1 MSEYSDNDFSGSE
14 KGGGDETGSTPPSP
28 ASTVGRAVQE
38 VLRKGEYR
46 SAQTKDGRAY
56 WYHAE
61 TQEATWDLRRTLAS
75 KAAEAREAEQPDEQ
89 RVPSG
94 NLDLNT
100 THSSI
105 LRRRVERQ
113 ASSISARCTNS
124 HSSLSTHEHEDSKTP
139 AVSPIRPDVR
149 TPPPAAAPQAAA
161 APASPVE
168 TIAVPVQVQV
178 DTSQSQTADTSQS
191 PDAVTTPARTLA
203 QGDTAGAGGGVPDS
217 SDFSDVD
224 VRADLAHPPQL
235 ARALRA
241 AALENTRR
249 LSDSTQLPPREQT
262 TPQEPARW
270 AEEIAAQR
278 SAGFHLEE
286 ATVEGIAGTAS
297 QPAPQQPLP
306 GVREAPQL
314 PAYPTPQQ
322 QLQQPAAPSDPGML
336 KHLMQAYHDVIV
348 ANAHSASEPRRS
360 SAAAHQPLNASGV
373 RERVGREP
381 VDAMTQ
387 AFEQQAAASESVET
401 DILNLVMGLML
412 KAPAAG
418 AAGGGVHQP
427 PPSSGFFETA
437 VRASARPAWEETRRM
452 ERPVATHE
460 VQSLERSRAPE
471 EPERR
476 TGGRT
481 HAPPPAG
488 GWGDG
493 GFFQEQGS
501 LRELCCA
508 NLDKYVVRR
517 VVTARVA
524 EKGLAERAILIDV
537 LGSLLQLVQNQGNK
551 NYPVASYYLQY
562 RGLTEFRQLVF
573 SVMHSLPFESV
584 RESELSFRLEYWVTR
599 TNLLEITAA
608 VQAAL
613 KRVDAAIAATGADAL
628 SGAPPPPHA
637 SAEQRE
643 ALVALRSDGRSMF
656 RVRIVSAEGDP
667 PAETDGAG
675 GAAAEGNPFLSKQI
689 MDSLAADVKVQGY
702 SRTGKHLSTP
712 LVHAFL
718 THALQDILLDDAVK
732 SAVTAQALKKMGVP
746 LRDPQEPLLR
756 HALDTFTS
764 GASNP

>member
-14 KGGGDETGSTPPSP
+14 KGGGDETGSAPPSP
-28 ASTVGRAVQE
+28 ASTIGRAVQE
-38 VLRKGEYR
+38 ALRKGEYR

-124 HSSLSTHEHEDSKTP
+124 HSSLSTHEHEDAKTP

-149 TPPPAAAPQAAA
+149 TPPPAAAASAPQAAA
-161 APASPVE
+161 APPSPVA
-168 TIAVPVQVQV
+168 TLAVPVQVEV
-178 DTSQSQTADTSQS
+178 DLSQSQTADTSQS
-191 PDAVTTPARTLA
+191 PDAATTPAHTLA
-203 QGDTAGAGGGVPDS
+203 QGDTACAGGGVPDS

-278 SAGFHLEE
+278 GAGLPLEE
-286 ATVEGIAGTAS
+286 LTVEGTATAAAVTAT
-297 QPAPQQPLP
+297 QPAPQP
-306 GVREAPQL
+306 GVREAPPL

-387 AFEQQAAASESVET
+387 AFEEQAAASESVET

-412 KAPAAG
+412 KAPPAG
-418 AAGGGVHQP
+418 GAGGGGVHQP
-427 PPSSGFFETA
+427 PPSSSFFETA
-437 VRASARPAWEETRRM
+437 ARSSARPAWEETRRM

-460 VQSLERSRAPE
+460 VQSLDRSRAPE

-481 HAPPPAG
+481 HAAPPAG

-524 EKGLAERAILIDV
+524 EKGAAERAILIDV
-537 LGSLLQLVQNQGNK
+537 LGSLLQLVQNQGSK

-562 RGLTEFRQLVF
+562 RGLAEFRQLVF

-584 RESELSFRLEYWVTR
+584 RESELTFRLEYWVTR

-628 SGAPPPPHA
+628 SGGASRGSGSAAQRRAEHVPRPH
-637 SAEQRE
+637 R
-643 ALVALRSDGRSMF
+643 VCGGRSP
-656 RVRIVSAEGDP
+656 SGD
-667 PAETDGAG
+667 GQRRWWCG
-675 GAAAEGNPFLSKQI
+675 G
-689 MDSLAADVKVQGY
+689 
-702 SRTGKHLSTP
+702 
-712 LVHAFL
+712 
-718 THALQDILLDDAVK
+718 
-732 SAVTAQALKKMGVP
+732 
-746 LRDPQEPLLR
+746 
-756 HALDTFTS
+756 
-764 GASNP
+764 